1 MKLATL
7 GKFLSTLT
15 MATCL
20 VSTGFAQ
27 QGPQIVKK
35 DGHYAFMLNGHPYL
49 ILAGQI
55 NNSSSWPSTM
65 PDVWPVIE
73 GMHANTVEAPV
84 YWEQIEPQPGKFDF
98 SNVDMLVD
106 QARAHHVH
114 LILLWFGTWKNG
126 EDHYVPEWVKENPQK
141 YPRVIN
147 SRGEPIQVLSAN
159 SQTNLDADR
168 TAFVALTRHL
178 AQIDGTQ
185 HTVIMIQVENESG
198 SIGAVRDHSPAAQK
212 EFDGPVPAIVLQAMH
227 KSPGTWRQVF
237 GHSADEYFQAYSIAK
252 YINAVAKA
260 GKAELNIPMYCNVW
274 IEYPRGYQIRGYLN
288 PGFDY
293 PSGGPQ
299 QRNIPIWKAV
309 ATSINMLGPDIYTPD
324 RATEVEVMD
333 SYDRPDNPLWIP
345 ETGLGNDFAPEFFL
359 ALGKGAIGFSPFGT
373 DQTSWTL
380 KPGQLPEN
388 HAQNYALIGP
398 IDRVVAQANF
408 EGHLQTAVEELG
420 KTEETL
426 HFGKWDAF
434 VGFGFPQPDGEQ
446 HAPGTPH
453 HNGRALVIQ
462 LGPNKFLVTGIN
474 ARVTFR
480 LAPGQSGHEQ
490 ILKAEQGTYNGTT
503 WKPERIW
510 NGDQTDRGLNFKTL
524 PQYVQITLGTY

>member
-1 MKLATL
+1 MRAQL
-7 GKFLSTLT
+7 GKLLT
-15 MATCL
+15 ILTIATCFATA
-20 VSTGFAQ
+20 SFAQ

-35 DGHYAFMLNGHPYL
+35 NGHYAFMLNGRPFL

-55 NNSSSWPSTM
+55 NNSSAWPSTM
-65 PDVWPVIE
+65 PDVWPVIK

-84 YWEQIEPQPGKFDF
+84 YWEQLEPEPGKFDF

-126 EDHYVPEWVKENPQK
+126 EDHYVPEWIKTDPQR

-147 SRGEPIQVLSAN
+147 SRGEPIQVLTAN

-212 EFDGPVPAIVLQAMH
+212 EFDGPVPDVVLQAMH

-237 GHSADEYFQAYSIAK
+237 GFRADEYFQAYSIAK

-274 IEYPRGYQIRGYLN
+274 IEYPRGYQIRGHLL
-288 PGFDY
+288 PGYDY

-299 QRNIPIWKAV
+299 QLNIPIWKAV
-309 ATSINMLGPDIYTPD
+309 ATSINILGPDIYTPD
-324 RATEVEVMD
+324 RGTEKQVMN

-345 ETGLGNDFAPEFFL
+345 ETGLGNAFAPEFFY

-380 KPGQLPEN
+380 KPGQLPKD
-388 HAQNYALIGP
+388 HAQNYALVEP
-398 IDRVVAQANF
+398 IDRVVAQLNF
-408 EGHLQTAVEELG
+408 EGKLKTAVEEVG

-426 HFGKWDAF
+426 DFGKWQAF

-453 HNGRALVIQ
+453 HNGRALVAQI
-462 LGPNKFLVTGIN
+462 GPNRFLVTGIN

-480 LAPGQSGHEQ
+480 LAPGQPGQIQ
-490 ILKAEQGTYNGTT
+490 ILKAEQGAYDGTT
-503 WKPERIW
+503 WKPLRIW
-510 NGDQTDRGLNFKTL
+510 NGDQTDRGLNFETL
-524 PQYVQITLGTY
+524 PQYVQIHLGTY